1 MSRNLFVRFLQVC
14 PQVGPQLP
22 PQICRLCALPRA
34 SFKTSVNAG
43 EAPRPLT
50 SALASSHQVCLQGC
64 LQLPPQI
71 CRLCALPRA
80 SFIKTSVAVR
90 EARRQARRSLKRKSS
105 WTICEVYIARVVE
118 CSRVAQRSAVV
129 RIPGFAFHAASAEVR
144 QSSGEGTRSN
154 SLTGNA
160 AKGSWKAVYMN
171 RRFSELLPELQ
182 ASLELAACEADAAN
196 WGVLEALE
204 LEGTPMAMRCAEYH
218 TVLETCGLPIQNH
231 YGRGLPLD
239 ARPDALRRGR
249 L

>member
-1 MSRNLFVRFLQVC
+1 M
-14 PQVGPQLP
+14 
-22 PQICRLCALPRA
+22 
-34 SFKTSVNAG
+34 
-43 EAPRPLT
+43 T

-129 RIPGFAFHAASAEVR
+129 RIPGFAFEETLAAIHAASAEVR

-171 RRFSELLPELQ
+171 RRFSELLPELR
-182 ASLELAACEADAAN
+182 ARLELAACEADAAN

-231 YGRGLPLD
+231 NGRGLPLD